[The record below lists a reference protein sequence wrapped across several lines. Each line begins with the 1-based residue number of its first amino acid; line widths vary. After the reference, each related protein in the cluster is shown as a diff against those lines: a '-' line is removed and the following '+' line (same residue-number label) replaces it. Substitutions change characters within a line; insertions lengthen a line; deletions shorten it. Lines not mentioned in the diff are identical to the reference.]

1 MRRLREH
8 RARMEAQFASQ
19 QVCRAGRGRR
29 GEERAGRGGEG
40 ERGRRESG
48 ERRVERKRRTWLMTT

>member
-29 GEERAGRGGEG
+29 GEERRERGEG

-48 ERRVERKRRTWLMTT
+48 ERKVERKRRTGLMTM

>member
-19 QVCRAGRGRR
+19 QVCRGGRGRR
-29 GEERAGRGGEG
+29 GEQGRGESGERGRGEEERAGRGELRGRG
-40 ERGRRESG
+40 ERG
-48 ERRVERKRRTWLMTT
+48 